1 MGRLWDVVDDRA
13 VWEALGAKA
22 RSPDGTLV
30 RNPEVVGIVKRLAEQ
45 LNRGVDAI
53 CYRVEHLHDP
63 KHVGHV
69 RLFSADGGPPLSAQ
83 ATEPPP
89 VPAAGEPTEGSLMS
103 ALTSFRLRVAL
114 AANLDPYRILHN
126 SVLQQI
132 ADRCPQNEHELKVI
146 FGIGNKKYRDYGTE
160 LLRICKKF
168 AAAPVAAPAGLA
180 APPQPFAAS
189 TPGGAETPCGK
200 RTATETAAGSSSGIA
215 TMAVTKRAK
224 PPADFDPP
232 KQFDTFSSLRRL
244 GFGRGRGRGD

>member
-22 RSPDGTLV
+22 RGPDGTLI
-30 RNPEVVGIVKRLAEQ
+30 RSPEVDGIVKRLAEQ
-45 LNRGVDAI
+45 LNRGEGAI

-63 KHVGHV
+63 KHTGHV

-168 AAAPVAAPAGLA
+168 ASAPAGPA

-200 RTATETAAGSSSGIA
+200 RKATETAAGSSSGTA
-215 TMAVTKRAK
+215 TTAVTKRAK
-224 PPADFDPP
+224 PPADFDPS
-232 KQFDTFSSLRRL
+232 KQSDTFAALRRL
-244 GFGRGRGRGD
+244 GGFGRGRGRGD